1 MKLPVIIQIDFKLI
15 KNKIKPKM
23 TTLLEPLME
32 KMIEVNNYDFM
43 FGIDLNKLRDG
54 DVSRIYIKLRA
65 YTAVAFTITCGL
77 TYLLYSLFT
86 ERSSQSGSEKY
97 YLTTLYISMIMVM
110 LLVIYRA
117 STSI

>member
-1 MKLPVIIQIDFKLI
+1 
-15 KNKIKPKM
+15 M

-54 DVSRIYIKLRA
+54 DVSKIYTKLRS
-65 YTAVAFTITCGL
+65 YTAVAFTITVGL

-86 ERSSQSGSEKY
+86 DRLTQSQSEKY
-97 YLTTLYISMIMVM
+97 YLITLYISMIMVM

-117 STSI
+117 STSL